1 MNTVT
6 AMQNLRK
13 AVQNALLLHNLN
25 RILFAAI
32 AIGMAL
38 VISALAL
45 SMFSPDSA
53 ELAAS
58 AIRQAGVLCAL
69 VALSGFGV
77 HVFVNMGAGARDL
90 FAVADE
96 QPVKALPAR
105 VPVQVAI
112 PPDIMLI
119 QQEGETGE
127 AYADRIDE
135 AEDSATN
142 SVWVVVTKFR
152 SPIVVVIM
160 GKTKTKFFER
170 GNEPFKIAEGESV
183 PADVIQNVKS
193 ETYAEYVRYVRW
205 FARPNHWPKYS
216 DPAKIEARPA
226 LDTLTGQMRAASI
239 TLMLVLSAVVS
250 GFGQSKARQVD
261 EALGTRIREI
271 PSAGVRVEFEF
282 REENKTRTYLATGNG
297 QRDYVELLQHC
308 GTGLARYNDEGGTL
322 VSVRKNGEVVARG
335 AAQGSAATSARPVE
349 PYQFQPS
356 ETGDPVRP
364 RTLHTNQ
371 VPQQPNNF
379 SVPDSM
385 QIAERLEHIKDEFDY
400 RKSELWEVVK
410 PTWEALMYF
419 FWALVPLFVCIGGI
433 MNYFAGTAANEGFYG
448 LSMVGQMI
456 RRVHEAA
463 SGATLV
469 ICWAITVVLLINVFM
484 LFVYSGVSLWW
495 MMLVWFP
502 CIWIAKRLTNWIVPN
517 PPGVVDISMPSAGH
531 GVRRIQPYN

>member
-25 RILFAAI
+25 RILFWAI
-32 AIGMAL
+32 VAGMAL
-38 VISALAL
+38 VLSALAL
-45 SMFSPDSA
+45 SMFSPASA

-58 AIRQAGVLCAL
+58 VIRQAGALCAL

-77 HVFVNMGAGARDL
+77 HVLVNMGAGARDL
-90 FAVADE
+90 SAVADE
-96 QPVKALPAR
+96 QPAKALPAC

-112 PPDIMLI
+112 SPDIMLV

-127 AYADRIDE
+127 AYADRIDK

-152 SPIVVVIM
+152 SPIVVAVM

-170 GNEPFKIAEGESV
+170 GNEPFEIAEGEAV
-183 PADVIQNVKS
+183 PADVLRSVKS

-216 DPAKIEARPA
+216 DTAKIEARPA
-226 LDTLTGQMRAASI
+226 LETLTGQMRAASVC
-239 TLMLVLSAVVS
+239 LVLLLPASVSA
-250 GFGQSKARQVD
+250 FGQSKTRQVD

-282 REENKTRTYLATGNG
+282 REGNKTRTYLATGNG

-308 GTGLARYNDEGGTL
+308 GRGLARYNDEGGTL
-322 VSVRKNGEVVARG
+322 VVVRKNGEVVARG

-364 RTLHTNQ
+364 RSLYPNQ
-371 VPQQPNNF
+371 SPAVEQESFNI
-379 SVPDSM
+379 PDSM
-385 QIAERLEHIKDEFDY
+385 QIAERLEQAKEEITGWKAEMWRSFTPVWEF
-400 RKSELWEVVK
+400 
-410 PTWEALMYF
+410 LMWLF
-419 FWALVPLFVCIGGI
+419 SSVLVLLICAICVLRYI
-433 MNYFAGTAANEGFYG
+433 AKTAANESLVSVYG
-448 LSMVGQMI
+448 HVIAGRWIVSIQQNS
-456 RRVHEAA
+456 AA
-463 SGATLV
+463 MTLIFV
-469 ICWAITVVLLINVFM
+469 WSIAVVLLIN
-484 LFVYSGVSLWW
+484 LFLWMTYAGW
-495 MMLVWFP
+495 SIWAMIPAAALVGWF
-502 CIWIAKRLTNWIVPN
+502 AERVTDWIVPDLR
-517 PPGVVDISMPSAGH
+517 VVQNNSRGIA
-531 GVRRIQPYN
+531 PY